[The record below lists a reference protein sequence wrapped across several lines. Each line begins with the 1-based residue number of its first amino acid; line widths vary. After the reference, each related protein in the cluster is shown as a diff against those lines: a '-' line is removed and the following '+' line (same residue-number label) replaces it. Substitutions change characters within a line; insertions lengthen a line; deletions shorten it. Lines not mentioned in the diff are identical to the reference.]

1 MTCVYSDPRWI
12 HDRPKALTDFADL
25 VLKVAGSIGRWRRQG
40 RAFRAIGS
48 LSDTALNDLG
58 FQRAEILSHVR
69 GATGE
74 LRRQEP

>member
-25 VLKVAGSIGRWRRQG
+25 VLKVAGSISRWRRQG
-40 RAFRAIGS
+40 RAVRAIGS

-58 FQRAEILSHVR
+58 FRRLEILLL
-69 GATGE
+69 A
-74 LRRQEP
+74 RRANGQFRRHQP